1 MTAATF
7 SLKTFLGHAVQKT
20 AQAAFFFFFPKA
32 TNCLKLCLAVTVIE
46 PDYQN
51 TKSFSEKP

>member
-20 AQAAFFFFFPKA
+20 AQAAFFFFPKA

-51 TKSFSEKP
+51 TKPFSEKP